1 MNTCGT
7 YQLSLE
13 ASAARPGVER
23 GPRLLLD
30 DLGRGSEPGLGFD
43 ALFAA
48 SPISSIRSAVNQPWM
63 QVEKWD
69 EKPAFTVAT
78 TDHHIPRP
86 LERSP

>member
-1 MNTCGT
+1 MNNSGT
-7 YQLSLE
+7 YQLNL
-13 ASAARPGVER
+13 ADSAARPDVER
-23 GPRLLLD
+23 GPRLRLE
-30 DLGRGSEPGLGFD
+30 GTGLGCD
-43 ALFAA
+43 LSRLFAG
-48 SPISSIRSAVNQPWM
+48 SPIPSTLSAVIQPWM